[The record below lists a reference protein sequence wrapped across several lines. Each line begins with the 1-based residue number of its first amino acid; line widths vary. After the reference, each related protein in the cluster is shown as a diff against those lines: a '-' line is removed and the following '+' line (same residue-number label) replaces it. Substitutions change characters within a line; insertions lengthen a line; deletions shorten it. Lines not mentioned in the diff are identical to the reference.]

1 MTVRLSARMFMRG
14 AWVEKG
20 VLLDRG
26 SMSMGETLR
35 VALVED
41 DRRTREA
48 LRVLVDG
55 SPGFA
60 CVAAYGSLE
69 EALRVPPREAPDVV
83 LLDIKLPG
91 RWGSEGVDLVV
102 KRFPGCRVLMLTAFE
117 DENQIMESLCRGAS
131 GYILKDT
138 PPAKLLEYIREATSG
153 GAPMSPEVARK
164 VVALFSTFA
173 VRQRLDCEVKPQETR
188 LLALLAEGFGYQGAA
203 EEMGVSVN
211 TIRGYVRS
219 IYEKLQ
225 VHSKS
230 EAVTKAL
237 RAGLI

>member
-1 MTVRLSARMFMRG
+1 
-14 AWVEKG
+14 
-20 VLLDRG
+20 
-26 SMSMGETLR
+26 MSTGETLK

-41 DRRTREA
+41 DRRMREA
-48 LRVLVDG
+48 FRVLIDG

-60 CVAAYGSLE
+60 CVAAYGALE
-69 EALRVPPREAPDVV
+69 EALRVPAQADPDVV

-91 RWGSEGVDLVV
+91 MWGSEGVDRVV

-117 DENQIMESLCRGAS
+117 DEARIVESLCNGAS

-138 PPAKLLEYIREATSG
+138 PPARLLEYIREATSG
-153 GAPMSPEVARK
+153 GAPMSPEIARK

-173 VRQRLDCEVKPQETR
+173 QPQRLECQMKPQETR
-188 LLALLAEGFGYQGAA
+188 LLALLADGYGYQTAA

-211 TIRGYVRS
+211 TVRSHVRS

-230 EAVTKAL
+230 AAVSKAL

>member
-1 MTVRLSARMFMRG
+1 MSAG
-14 AWVEKG
+14 
-20 VLLDRG
+20 DR
-26 SMSMGETLR
+26 LR

-48 LRVLVDG
+48 LRVLIDG

-69 EALRVPPREAPDVV
+69 EALHVPPHEPPDVV

-91 RWGSEGVDLVV
+91 MWGSEGVDLVAR
-102 KRFPGCRVLMLTAFE
+102 RFAGSRVLMLTAFE
-117 DENQIMESLCRGAS
+117 DESRIVESLCKGAA

-138 PPAKLLEYIREATSG
+138 PPARLLEYIREAASG

-164 VVALFSTFA
+164 VVALFSTLA
-173 VRQRLDCEVKPQETR
+173 VPQRLDCQVKPQETR
-188 LLALLAEGFGYQGAA
+188 LLALLADGFGYQGAA

-211 TIRGYVRS
+211 TVRSYVRS

-230 EAVTKAL
+230 EAVSKAL

>member
-1 MTVRLSARMFMRG
+1 MRC
-14 AWVEKG
+14 AWAGMRVSSSW
-20 VLLDRG
+20 G
-26 SMSMGETLR
+26 STGMSGTLR

-48 LRVLVDG
+48 LRVLLDG
-55 SPGFA
+55 SPGFS
-60 CVAAYGSLE
+60 CVAAHGSLE

-91 RWGSEGVDLVV
+91 CWGSEGVDLVV
-102 KRFPGCRVLMLTAFE
+102 RRFPGCRVLMLTALE
-117 DENQIMESLCRGAS
+117 DESQIVESLCKGAS

-138 PPAKLLEYIREATSG
+138 PPARLLEYVREATSG

-164 VVALFSTFA
+164 VVTLFAACALP
-173 VRQRLDCEVKPQETR
+173 QRLDCEVTPQETR

-211 TIRGYVRS
+211 SVRGYVRS

-230 EAVTKAL
+230 EAVAKAL

>member
-1 MTVRLSARMFMRG
+1 MTTT
-14 AWVEKG
+14 
-20 VLLDRG
+20 DRVK
-26 SMSMGETLR
+26 

-41 DRRTREA
+41 DRRMREA
-48 LRVLVDG
+48 FRVLIDG

-69 EALRVPPREAPDVV
+69 EALHVPAREAPDVV

-91 RWGSEGVDLVV
+91 MWGSEGVDLVL
-102 KRFPGCRVLMLTAFE
+102 KRFPGSTVLMLTAFE
-117 DENQIMESLCRGAS
+117 DETRIIESLCKGAS

-138 PPAKLLEYIREATSG
+138 PPARLLEYIREATSG
-153 GAPMSPEVARK
+153 GAPMSPEIARK
-164 VVALFSTFA
+164 VVTLFSTFA
-173 VRQRLDCEVKPQETR
+173 LPQRLDCQMKPQETR
-188 LLALLAEGFGYQGAA
+188 LLALLADGYGYQGAA
-203 EEMGVSVN
+203 EEMGVSIN
-211 TIRGYVRS
+211 TVRSHVRS

-225 VHSKS
+225 VHSQS

>member
-1 MTVRLSARMFMRG
+1 MSAG
-14 AWVEKG
+14 
-20 VLLDRG
+20 DR
-26 SMSMGETLR
+26 LR

-48 LRVLVDG
+48 FRVLIDG

-69 EALRVPPREAPDVV
+69 EALHVPAHEPPDVV

-91 RWGSEGVDLVV
+91 MWGSEGVDLVA
-102 KRFPGCRVLMLTAFE
+102 KRFAGSKVLMLTAFE
-117 DENQIMESLCRGAS
+117 DESRIVESLCKGAA

-138 PPAKLLEYIREATSG
+138 PPARLLEYIREAASG

-164 VVALFSTFA
+164 VVALFATLA
-173 VRQRLDCEVKPQETR
+173 VPQHLDCQVKPQEAR
-188 LLALLAEGFGYQGAA
+188 LLALLAAGYGYQGAA

-211 TIRGYVRS
+211 TVRSYVRS

-230 EAVTKAL
+230 EAVSKAL